1 MGKDKIEE
9 SNSNRSKWKIIAI
22 FCFIFAFLLSMSI
35 FLVPLLSNKEQVE
48 PYFYVAMGKDE
59 TSYKCEAINYP
70 KPIKDYKKSDY
81 ITVDVM
87 IVNLYYG
94 KSKDGSYYSLAEGN
108 NEPSHNIRNIDI
120 GS

>member
-22 FCFIFAFLLSMSI
+22 FFFIFAFLLSMSI
-35 FLVPLLSNKEQVE
+35 FLVPLLLNKEQVE
-48 PYFYVAMGKDE
+48 PYFYVAMGENE

-87 IVNLYYG
+87 IANLYYG

>member
-1 MGKDKIEE
+1 MGE
-9 SNSNRSKWKIIAI
+9 N
-22 FCFIFAFLLSMSI
+22 
-35 FLVPLLSNKEQVE
+35 
-48 PYFYVAMGKDE
+48 E

-87 IVNLYYG
+87 IANLYYG